1 MFFSTLVKSTLE
13 IKELKELAVN
23 KEGTTKKRE
32 VLTTISIKPES
43 KDKIQ
48 EGWTSKFIFSSE

>member
-23 KEGTTKKRE
+23 KEGTTKKE
-32 VLTTISIKPES
+32 KY
-43 KDKIQ
+43 
-48 EGWTSKFIFSSE
+48 